1 MTCCLTVNFFDRQA
15 AFQSGED
22 EVGLA
27 TMGRAYTIEF
37 HAMQQ
42 INEDT
47 GTSRAV
53 QRKQNPQAASNTGTC
68 TSAPDSFSQ
77 SLR

>member
-1 MTCCLTVNFFDRQA
+1 MLQA

-53 QRKQNPQAASNTGTC
+53 QRKQNPQAASNTGTP
-68 TSAPDSFSQ
+68 APDTPSRFLGKVQLSV
-77 SLR
+77 